1 MLPIIKELIKKYYIS
16 LTSICIFFIYI
27 LTLAPGVVEIDS
39 GELATV
45 QATLGI
51 AHPTGYPLFTMF
63 GFLLLKIPFP
73 ASIIYKANLLAAIW
87 CTLGIWVLMKTIL
100 FVLENSILENQKD
113 EKIKNKKADKKAVK
127 ATNLIPPYLFPCV
140 AIFSGLMLGFSK
152 TFWMQ
157 STSVEVYSLQI
168 LLFVLIIY
176 ATLKAYFS
184 NKENKSKWMWFGF
197 TLALGFSNHMTTLLI
212 LPFSAILFF
221 QKEKLNNITI
231 KKILLSVSVFIPAL
245 IIIYSY
251 LPLRAVA
258 NPIMNWGNPFNWEN
272 FFRHISGKQY
282 QVWMF
287 SSIEAT
293 KTHLASYLVNFPAEF
308 GYAGLIIGLIG
319 IIYSYKV
326 ARKLFYALLITYFT
340 SVLYVIN
347 YDITDL
353 DSYFLMSYMMFS
365 FFIAFGFVRIIFY
378 LQKNLTN
385 VTTVIAITTIFALC
399 PLALNYSDVD
409 QSDVHTFED
418 YTRAIL
424 NSTKKN
430 SIILSYQ
437 WDYFVAASYYF
448 QNIEGFRN
456 DATIIDK
463 ELLRRSWYYN
473 QLQKNHPG
481 IFAGM
486 ENEISNFLEVVKPFE
501 RDEQYT
507 PNVIEKCYRAVMTKI
522 ISENIDKQNVYI
534 GIELFQNE
542 MQRGEFTLPKGY
554 QLVPDVLLFKVVKG
568 NEYVPAVEPN
578 FTLRFPKEMNIYLD
592 KIGNFVATMLVYRAS
607 YELQFNKPDRA
618 RIYIAKVKRD
628 FPDYQIPY
636 DIDNRIK

>member
-16 LTSICIFFIYI
+16 LSSICIFIIYI
-27 LTLAPGVVEIDS
+27 LTLAPGVVEIDA

-51 AHPTGYPLFTMF
+51 AHPTGYPLFTIL

-87 CTLGIWVLMKTIL
+87 CSLGLWIFMKSIL
-100 FVLENSILENQKD
+100 IVLENSINANQKD

-127 ATNLIPPYLFPCV
+127 TTNFTPSYLFPSV
-140 AIFSGLMLGFSK
+140 TIFSGIMLGFSK

-168 LLFVLIIY
+168 FLFGLIIY

-184 NKENKSKWMWFGF
+184 IKEDNTKWMWFGF
-197 TLALGFSNHMTTLLI
+197 SLALGFSNHMTTLLV

-221 QKEKLNNITI
+221 QKEKLNNVSG
-231 KKILLSVSVFIPAL
+231 KKILLALSVFIPTL
-245 IIIYSY
+245 IIFYSY
-251 LPLRAVA
+251 LPLRAA
-258 NPIMNWGNPFNWEN
+258 SNPIMNWGNPINYEN

-287 SSIEAT
+287 SSIEAA
-293 KTHLASYLVNFPAEF
+293 KKHLATYLENFPAEF
-308 GYAGLIIGLIG
+308 GYTGVILGLIG

-326 ARKLFYALLITYFT
+326 KRILFYALLITLFA

-353 DSYFLMSYMMFS
+353 DSYFLMSYMMFT
-365 FFIAFGFVRIIFY
+365 FFIALGFVRLIFY

-385 VTTVIAITTIFALC
+385 VKTVIAITTIIALC
-399 PLALNYSDVD
+399 PLVLNYSDVD

-418 YTRAIL
+418 YTRTIL
-424 NSTKKN
+424 NSTEKN
-430 SIILSYQ
+430 SIIMSYQ

-448 QNIEGFRN
+448 QNLEDFRN
-456 DATIIDK
+456 DVTIIDK

-473 QLQKNHPG
+473 QLRRNHPH
-481 IFAGM
+481 IFDGM
-486 ENEISNFLEVVKPFE
+486 EIEVSNFIDAVRPFE
-501 RDEQYT
+501 RDEQYN
-507 PNVIEKCYRAVMTKI
+507 PNVIENCYRAVMTKI
-522 ISENIDKQNVYI
+522 ISGNVDKKNVYI

-542 MQRGEFTLPKGY
+542 MQRGEFTLPNGY
-554 QLVPDVLLFKVVKG
+554 QLVPDVFLFKVVKG
-568 NEYVPAVEPN
+568 NEYVPAVVPN
-578 FTLRFPKEMNIYLD
+578 FTLRFPKEMNKYLD
-592 KIGNFVATMLVYRAS
+592 KIENFAATMLVYRAS
-607 YELQFNKPDRA
+607 YELQFNKPERA
-618 RIYIAKVKRD
+618 RIYIDKVKRD

-636 DIDNRIK
+636 DLENSIK